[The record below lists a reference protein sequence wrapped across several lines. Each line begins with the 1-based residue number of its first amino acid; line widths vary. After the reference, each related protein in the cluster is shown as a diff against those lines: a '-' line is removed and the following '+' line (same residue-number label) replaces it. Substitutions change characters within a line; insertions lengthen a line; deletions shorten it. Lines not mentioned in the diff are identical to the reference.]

1 MDGRTVYV
9 TLQHFDGRLAAKL
22 TVVYPPPVAL
32 DYGGQQWRRTG
43 GFGSNDAVYRP
54 DRPFARPATEEEPVP
69 RIVLDPG
76 RRRR

>member
-1 MDGRTVYV
+1 MDGRTVEV
-9 TLQHFDGRLAAKL
+9 MLQHVDGRLAAKL

-43 GFGSNDAVYRP
+43 GFGFDDAVYRP
-54 DRPFARPATEEEPVP
+54 DHPFARPATAEEPIPHV
-69 RIVLDPG
+69 ILDPG